1 MGQSKWKIYQEW
13 PACVG
18 LSRIGKY
25 GRVYTL
31 WNDCK
36 GSRPTPWYMRLV
48 PMKYIKWDN
57 KGSYLFYGTS
67 TNIRN

>member
-1 MGQSKWKIYQEW
+1 MELSKNSW

-18 LSRIGKY
+18 LGKIGKY
-25 GRVYTL
+25 GRVHTI

-48 PMKYIKWDN
+48 PMKHIKWDRN
-57 KGSYLFYGTS
+57 GSYLFYGTS
-67 TNIRN
+67 KNIRN